1 MKRKRDNDE
10 TSVWIS
16 NTDLMSGLLV
26 LFLFIAICMT
36 QSSIQANE
44 KVKELTGSTT
54 QVRQEMQKSLK
65 ANFTSDELKRYHM
78 DNPKRIGDASFDKGD
93 GRFLAGSAEL
103 TTEFRQTLAV
113 FLPKYI
119 KAIDEVY
126 EKNPDKIVEIRIEGH
141 TSSEWYGN
149 ADNSQ
154 GAPMSSDEA
163 YIKNME
169 LSQSRTR
176 AIVNFAL
183 SMPELQAYHELIKDK
198 LTANGLS
205 SSRTIKKEDG
215 SEDAEASRR
224 IQFRVVTNDEAVLNQ
239 IEAEIQ

>member
-1 MKRKRDNDE
+1 
-10 TSVWIS
+10 
-16 NTDLMSGLLV
+16 
-26 LFLFIAICMT
+26 
-36 QSSIQANE
+36 
-44 KVKELTGSTT
+44 
-54 QVRQEMQKSLK
+54 
-65 ANFTSDELKRYHM
+65 
-78 DNPKRIGDASFDKGD
+78 
-93 GRFLAGSAEL
+93 
-103 TTEFRQTLAV
+103 
-113 FLPKYI
+113 
-119 KAIDEVY
+119 
-126 EKNPDKIVEIRIEGH
+126 
-141 TSSEWYGN
+141 
-149 ADNSQ
+149 
-154 GAPMSSDEA
+154 MSSDEA